1 MTGDCRSKL
10 PGVLEEHFS
19 PGGERNPLRA
29 GPAHRGKAREAHLLA
44 PQQAAF
50 EVYGGSVEGTPFGRY
65 RLIELLGRG
74 TLPVH
79 EGKFLPETVTKVG
92 NTPNPL

>member
-1 MTGDCRSKL
+1 M
-10 PGVLEEHFS
+10 
-19 PGGERNPLRA
+19 
-29 GPAHRGKAREAHLLA
+29 
-44 PQQAAF
+44 
-50 EVYGGSVEGTPFGRY
+50 EGTPFERY

>member
-1 MTGDCRSKL
+1 
-10 PGVLEEHFS
+10 
-19 PGGERNPLRA
+19 
-29 GPAHRGKAREAHLLA
+29 LLA

-65 RLIELLGRG
+65 RLIELLGCG

-79 EGKFLPETVTKVG
+79 EGKFLPETVTVTFTDDTVRIFNPHDWVDIG
-92 NTPNPL
+92 PNND